1 MSVPFGDRRTKFP
14 ELSNTAKAPAP
25 SLVLLVA
32 VQKMCPWESDNTS
45 PELFEIASFADVGLV
60 IGLSRL
66 AIHTTVRSG
75 TLLYQIPMYNLLLEF
90 VGEKKPRAK
99 SPPAEMSLSLGKS
112 GFICVS

>member
-1 MSVPFGDRRTKFP
+1 MFVPFGDRRTKFP
-14 ELSNTAKAPAP
+14 ELSNTAKVPAP
-25 SLVLLVA
+25 PLVLLVA

-45 PELFEIASFADVGLV
+45 PELFEMARLADVGAV

-75 TLLYQIPMYNLLLEF
+75 TLWYQIPMYILLLEL

-99 SPPAEMSLSLGKS
+99 SLPAEMSMSLGKS
-112 GFICVS
+112 GFVSVS